1 MKLLELHCDYV
12 KYKPLKKALKSAPE
26 LSAAE
31 KEGGKYEDC
40 LVIFASFE
48 KGDTDEV
55 AAQAALEVKKNFG
68 EVKAK
73 TVLVYPYAH
82 LSSDLASP
90 DDATRLLNKFHAE
103 VRKFCPEAG
112 KSVFGYYKE
121 FELKCKGHPLA
132 ELSKSIRAADV
143 EGLGGREVKLKECV
157 EEMVVSDSLKAEE
170 KVKPRYYILSPDG
183 SLVPA
188 KEFNYSKNKDLAKF
202 AGYETSKNRCYAQE
216 PPHIALMKEHG
227 IADYEPAS
235 DSGNLRWM
243 PNGVL
248 IKKSLEDAIN
258 GVCVDY
264 GAMQVETPIM
274 YDFEHPALKSYLNR
288 FPARQY
294 VVQSDEKK
302 YFLRFA
308 ACFGQFLLNHD
319 MVISYKNLPL
329 KTYELTHYSFRREQ
343 HGELCGLK
351 RLRAF
356 TMPDMHTLCRDLD
369 EAKQEFERQY
379 QLCVQWNAE
388 LGLPFETAFRCQTQ
402 FFEENKEFYLGMVR
416 KTNKPVLLELF
427 DERYAYFVTK
437 FEFNF
442 LDCADKASALS
453 TVQIDVEN
461 AERYD
466 LWYTDKDGSK
476 RRPVILHA
484 SLSGGIDRVV
494 YALLE
499 KQAAVSAAKGTP
511 MLPVW
516 LSPTQIRLIPISAN
530 QNEYCE
536 AALKEMLE
544 LGVRADFD
552 DREETLQKKIR
563 DAAKDWIPFVAVV
576 GKREVESG
584 NLSVTL
590 RASNTKQDLT
600 PVALARLTLNE
611 CRNKPL
617 LKLSLDSRLSRRPV
631 I

>member
-1 MKLLELHCDYV
+1 MKLLELHCDYI

-26 LSAAE
+26 LSPKE
-31 KEGGKYEDC
+31 KEGGKFEDC
-40 LVIFASFE
+40 LVVFASFE
-48 KGDTDEV
+48 RGDDERV
-55 AAQAALEVKKNFG
+55 AEQAAREVGKNFG
-68 EVKAK
+68 EIKAK

-90 DDATRLLNKFHAE
+90 EDATRLLKKFHEE

-132 ELSKSIRAADV
+132 ELSKSVRAADA
-143 EGLGGREVKLKECV
+143 EGLGGREVKLKEAV
-157 EEMVVSDSLKAEE
+157 EKEVVSDSLKAEE
-170 KVKPRYYILSPDG
+170 KVRSRFYILAPEG
-183 SLVPA
+183 GLTPV
-188 KEFNYSKNKDLAKF
+188 KEFDYKKYPELGKF
-202 AGYETSKNRCYAQE
+202 AGYETNKDRVYCQE
-216 PPHIALMKEHG
+216 PPHIALMREHKL
-227 IADYEPAS
+227 ADYEPAS
-235 DSGNLRWM
+235 DSGNLRWL
-243 PNGVL
+243 PNGLVL
-248 IKKSLEDAIN
+248 KKGLEDA
-258 GVCVDY
+258 VSALCVGY

-308 ACFGQFLLNHD
+308 ACFGQFLINHD

-369 EAKQEFERQY
+369 EAKQEFERQF
-379 QLCVQWNAE
+379 QLCAQWNE
-388 LGLPFETAFRCQTQ
+388 DLGLPFETAFRAQTQ
-402 FFEENKEFYLGMVR
+402 FFEDNKEWYLGMVR
-416 KTNKPVLLELF
+416 RTNKPALLELF
-427 DERYAYFVTK
+427 DERYAYFITK

-442 LDCADKASALS
+442 LDCADKASGLS

-466 LWYTDKDGSK
+466 LWFTDKDGSK

-499 KQAAVSAAKGTP
+499 KEAAKISRGETP

-516 LSPTQIRLIPISAN
+516 LSPTQVRVIPVSED
-530 QNEYCE
+530 QNACCE
-536 AALKEMLE
+536 RALKVLREA
-544 LGVRADFD
+544 GVRADFD
-552 DREETLQKKIR
+552 DRSETLQKKVR
-563 DAAKDWIPFVAVV
+563 DANKEWVPFIAVA
-576 GKREVESG
+576 GKREAESG
-584 NLSVTL
+584 KLSVTL
-590 RASNTKQDLT
+590 RASNAKQDLT
-600 PVALARLTLNE
+600 AEALAKLVLNE
-611 CRNKPL
+611 CKGKPL
-617 LKLSLDSRLSRRPV
+617 VRLSLDSRLGKRPV
-631 I
+631 F